1 MFMFKRAGFSLMLL
15 AGFIAG
21 QAHATDMDG
30 YLVGDLSGLNVKA
43 GEVQVA
49 DMKVVSDFNGSQKT
63 VETLAEKAG
72 KALVITFYG
81 RECLG
86 CRAHLRSLAALQ
98 RTLGDDRMEVVAL
111 SLDEGNIHQ
120 AKRTLDRWGIE
131 GLAPYTPYHLSILR
145 DLTMD
150 PDFRRNGTGPAS
162 VIVGPDGV
170 VKATSYR
177 LRHWEAPETITFFEA
192 LADGKI

>member
-1 MFMFKRAGFSLMLL
+1 MRKLIGFSLVLL
-15 AGFIAG
+15 ASLSASNAFA
-21 QAHATDMDG
+21 ADVDD

-49 DMKVVSDFNGSQKT
+49 DMKVVSDFNGTKKT
-63 VETLAEKAG
+63 VETLGEKAG
-72 KALVITFYG
+72 KALIVTFYG

-98 RTLGDDRMEVVAL
+98 REMGDDRMEIVAL

-162 VIVGPDGV
+162 VIIGPDGLI
-170 VKATSYR
+170 KATSYR
-177 LRHWEAPETITFFEA
+177 LRHWEAPETIAFFDA